1 MKKFFA
7 NKIKIFPAQHRLH
20 YWQVTSV
27 KNKYTVLPK
36 PYSQTVYN
44 DIPSYPIKRKNHET
58 TYTVPTPVAEEYEKW
73 QKSFFN
79 SLTIPGEKGIAVT
92 LDSSDHILVS
102 TDITYNLVN
111 KQSHP
116 DFVNY
121 SFTSIGEQIR
131 LLTPDRFL
139 TVPEPTEE
147 WYKTQLLNFYEQ
159 IRG

>member
-20 YWQVTSV
+20 YWQVTSI
-27 KNKYTVLPK
+27 KNQYTILPK
-36 PYSQTVYN
+36 PYSQTIYN

-58 TYTVPTPVAEEYEKW
+58 TYAVPTPTTEDYEKW
-73 QKSFFN
+73 LKAFQKN
-79 SLTIPGEKGIAVT
+79 PTLPGEKGIAVT

-102 TDITYNLVN
+102 TDITYNLVT
-111 KQSHP
+111 QHAHP

-121 SFTSIGEQIR
+121 SFTTIGEQIR

-147 WYKTQLLNFYEQ
+147 WYREQLTMFYAE